1 MIRILTD
8 EARQRTLIH
17 IQRSKH
23 GNIMARQLPK
33 SQSTQSVTLS
43 GCNTCG
49 YPSHCGSGHTVQYK
63 DYEVDGGTVREV
75 QVCKH
80 CTCPKCSPK
89 TTEKTLNVKPNKK
102 LF

>member
-1 MIRILTD
+1 
-8 EARQRTLIH
+8 
-17 IQRSKH
+17 
-23 GNIMARQLPK
+23 MARQLPK

-49 YPSHCGSGHTVQYK
+49 YPSHCGGGHTVQYK
-63 DYEVDGGTVREV
+63 DYDVDGGTVREV

-89 TTEKTLNVKPNKK
+89 TTEKTLNIKPNKK